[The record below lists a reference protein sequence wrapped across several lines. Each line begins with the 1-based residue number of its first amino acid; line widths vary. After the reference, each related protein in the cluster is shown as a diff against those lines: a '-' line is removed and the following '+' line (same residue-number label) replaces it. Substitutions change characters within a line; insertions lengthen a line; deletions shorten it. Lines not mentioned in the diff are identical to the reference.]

1 MATKKT
7 PAVSADAQEAPAVAV
22 ATVTY
27 RDKVFTSR
35 TLILPSGAALAIAK
49 GAATVPASDTDA
61 VAFLDTHADFEKA
74 QE

>member
-7 PAVSADAQEAPAVAV
+7 PADAQEALAVEV

-35 TLILPSGAALAIAK
+35 TLILPNDATLAVAK
-49 GAATVPASDTDA
+49 GAATVPASDSEA
-61 VAFLDTHADFEKA
+61 VAFLDAHADFEKA